1 MWLSSRFES
10 TGLGSFYLESTLKVT
25 SFTQEHQQIVYP
37 MFVPVAHGGRNV
49 YYLKED
55 VERFADEALT
65 IRSSGR
71 DLLDLV
77 NRRESLREVRSSVSG
92 LPSPQHCALSFT
104 SM

>member
-1 MWLSSRFES
+1 MWLSNRFES
-10 TGLGSFYLESTLKVT
+10 TGLGSFYLESTLKVS
-25 SFTQEHQQIVYP
+25 SFTQAHQQAAYP
-37 MFVPVAHGGRNV
+37 MFVSVAHGGRNV
-49 YYLKED
+49 YYLKDD

-77 NRRESLREVRSSVSG
+77 NRRESLREVRSSVSE
-92 LPSPQHCALSFT
+92 LLSLQHCLLSFT